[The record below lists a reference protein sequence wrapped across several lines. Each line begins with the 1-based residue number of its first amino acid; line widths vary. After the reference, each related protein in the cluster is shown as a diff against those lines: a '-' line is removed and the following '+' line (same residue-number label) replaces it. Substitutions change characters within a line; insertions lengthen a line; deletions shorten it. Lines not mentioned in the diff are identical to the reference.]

1 MVLEKGIPYVE
12 CLRFV
17 GDEVPNEVIHRAA
30 GLQISGLFGVAL
42 VSVKIPRHRILGE
55 CELARHL

>member
-30 GLQISGLFGVAL
+30 GLQISGLFGVGTSTTFIL
-42 VSVKIPRHRILGE
+42 HTSLSHRSQL
-55 CELARHL
+55 

>member
-1 MVLEKGIPYVE
+1 MSSVCI
-12 CLRFV
+12 FV
-17 GDEVPNEVIHRAA
+17 GDEVPNEVIHCKA
-30 GLQISGLFGVAL
+30 GLQISGLFGVAP

>member
-1 MVLEKGIPYVE
+1 MSSVCVL
-12 CLRFV
+12 V
-17 GDEVPNEVIHRAA
+17 GDEEVPNEVIHRAA
-30 GLQISGLFGVAL
+30 GLQISGLFGVAS